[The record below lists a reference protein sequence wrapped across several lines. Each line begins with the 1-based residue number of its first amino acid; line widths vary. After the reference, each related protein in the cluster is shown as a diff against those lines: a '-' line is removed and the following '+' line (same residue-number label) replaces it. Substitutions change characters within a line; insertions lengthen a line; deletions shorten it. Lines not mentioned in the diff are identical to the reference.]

1 MKAPAAAVEL
11 LDLSVREF
19 AERLAD
25 GRTDAG
31 GGSTAAVVLAISA
44 GLAGMAA
51 RASREAWEG
60 GPGAIA
66 QADALRARAVPLV
79 EADAKV
85 YAEALATLRSRDELE
100 PGERDDA
107 IRQALS
113 RAAEVPLAIAETASD
128 VAELASAIAELGSE
142 EVRGDAAAAAVLA
155 AAAARAAANL
165 VVINLAAAR
174 DDDRVAR
181 ARLLVERSAACAKRA
196 LGPGA

>member
-1 MKAPAAAVEL
+1 MKAPAAADEL

-25 GRTDAG
+25 GRTAAG

-51 RASREAWEG
+51 RASRDAWEDA
-60 GPGAIA
+60 PGAIA
-66 QADALRARAVPLV
+66 QADALRARVVPLV

-85 YAEALATLRSRDELE
+85 YAEALETLRSRDELD
-100 PGERDDA
+100 PGERDEA
-107 IRQALS
+107 IRKALS
-113 RAAEVPLAIAETASD
+113 RAAEVPLAIAEAGCD
-128 VAELASAIAELGSE
+128 VAELASTIAELGSE

-155 AAAARAAANL
+155 AAGAQAAANL

-174 DDDRVAR
+174 SDERVAL
-181 ARLLVERSAACAKRA
+181 ARLLVERSAACARRA
-196 LGPGA
+196 LGRGA

>member
-1 MKAPAAAVEL
+1 MKAPAAADEL

-25 GRTDAG
+25 GRTAAG

-51 RASREAWEG
+51 RASRDAWEDA
-60 GPGAIA
+60 PGAIA
-66 QADALRARAVPLV
+66 QADALRARVVPLV

-85 YAEALATLRSRDELE
+85 YAEALETLRSRDELD
-100 PGERDDA
+100 PAERDEA

-113 RAAEVPLAIAETASD
+113 RAAEVPLAIAEAGCD
-128 VAELASAIAELGSE
+128 VAELASTIAELGSE

-155 AAAARAAANL
+155 AAGAQAAANL

-174 DDDRVAR
+174 SDERVAL
-181 ARLLVERSAACAKRA
+181 ARLLVERSAACARRA
-196 LGPGA
+196 LGRGA

>member
-1 MKAPAAAVEL
+1 MKAPAASAEL

>member
-1 MKAPAAAVEL
+1 MKAPAAATEL

-25 GRTDAG
+25 GRTAAG
-31 GGSTAAVVLAISA
+31 GGATAAAVLAISA

-51 RASREAWEG
+51 RASRDAWEG

-79 EADAKV
+79 EADARV
-85 YAEALATLRSRDELE
+85 YAEALETLRSRDELD
-100 PGERDDA
+100 PGERDET

-113 RAAEVPLAIAETASD
+113 RAAEVPLAIAETAYD
-128 VAELASAIAELGSE
+128 VAELASAIAELGTE

-155 AAAARAAANL
+155 AASARAAANL
-165 VVINLAAAR
+165 VAINLAAAR
-174 DDDRVAR
+174 ADERVAR
-181 ARLLVERSAACAKRA
+181 ARLLAERSAACARRA

>member
-1 MKAPAAAVEL
+1 MKAPAAAIEL

-25 GRTDAG
+25 GRTAVG
-31 GGSTAAVVLAISA
+31 GGSTAAIVLAISA

-51 RASREAWEG
+51 RASRDAWEG

-66 QADALRARAVPLV
+66 QANALRARAVPLV
-79 EADAKV
+79 EADARV
-85 YAEALATLRSRDELE
+85 YAEALETLRSRDELD
-100 PGERDDA
+100 PDERDEA

-113 RAAEVPLAIAETASD
+113 RAAEVPLAIAETGCD

-155 AAAARAAANL
+155 AASARAAANL

-174 DDDRVAR
+174 ADERVAR
-181 ARLLVERSAACAKRA
+181 ARLLVERSAACATRA
-196 LGPGA
+196 LGRGA

>member
-1 MKAPAAAVEL
+1 MKTPTAPAEL

-25 GRTDAG
+25 GRTAAG

-51 RASREAWEG
+51 RASRDTWEG
-60 GPGAIA
+60 APGAIA
-66 QADALRARAVPLV
+66 QADALRARVVPLV

-85 YAEALATLRSRDELE
+85 YAEALATLRSRDELD
-100 PGERDDA
+100 PAERDEA

-113 RAAEVPLAIAETASD
+113 RAAEVPLAIAEF
-128 VAELASAIAELGSE
+128 GSE

-155 AAAARAAANL
+155 AAGAQAAANL

-174 DDDRVAR
+174 ADERVAL
-181 ARLLVERSAACAKRA
+181 ARLLVERSAACARRA
-196 LGPGA
+196 LGRGA